1 MSMHRT
7 PLRAASLALVAIA
20 ALGLS
25 GCFLTGGDPADTIPQ
40 ALLDSDLQVL
50 EADAGKSTDGF
61 SVNVWASVV
70 VERDQLSSDD
80 LREILRIVVNN
91 THISDV
97 NAISVIAL
105 SDELETTDGFEDNV
119 RIDLVPTVHELG
131 LPDQGSG
138 RTGSIEVSWDDVIS
152 LLESDR

>member
-1 MSMHRT
+1 MRMPRT
-7 PLRAASLALVAIA
+7 TLRTAGLAAVALA
-20 ALGLS
+20 ALTLS

-50 EADAGKSTDGF
+50 EAEGGKTTDGF

-70 VERDQLSSDD
+70 VERDELSADD

-91 THISDV
+91 TRISDV
-97 NAISVIAL
+97 NAITVIAL

-119 RIDLVPTVHELG
+119 RIDLVPAVQELG
-131 LPDQGSG
+131 LLDQGSG
-138 RTGSIEVSWDDVIS
+138 RTGSIEVYWDDVIS
-152 LLESDR
+152 LLEAGR